1 MAKIIEAVFE
11 KGVFR
16 PREPVSLRDG
26 QAVKVMVPDT
36 TSQAPGIKDE
46 LLRQY
51 FGAWR
56 SGDSRSADNEGIDAD
71 LVQEYG
77 NNHDPEA

>member
-1 MAKIIEAVFE
+1 MATIIEAVFE

-16 PREPVSLRDG
+16 PREPVSLCDG
-26 QAVKVMVPDT
+26 QAVKVMVPETANQALT
-36 TSQAPGIKDE
+36 TKDE
-46 LLRQY
+46 CFRNY

-71 LVQEYG
+71 LAREYD
-77 NNHDPEA
+77 NSHNPEA